1 MATLLIVAWLVP
13 LVAIGSRVGEAVR
26 RRHLISDGPA
36 PVRRPTQRP
45 GAVVPMAAPPGMRS
59 DGCLLNR
66 RDLTSTV
73 RGQDHARG

>member
-45 GAVVPMAAPPGMRS
+45 G
-59 DGCLLNR
+59 
-66 RDLTSTV
+66 
-73 RGQDHARG
+73 Q